1 MSVPE
6 PVRERLHDE
15 QVEAAVSL
23 GDDDALV
30 ITRTRTLRY
39 RSEGLISDASVAEH
53 AHDAEAISLS
63 EGRRKATIHLD
74 YGVDG
79 AGEVSVPVSA
89 LGDVLPPLLSAVLRT
104 NGVLEAGEAI
114 EEVYRL
120 GELTIIVAGGRVVKH
135 VGDALWDV
143 DAAEYD
149 YDDVTGLDVEEGSVS
164 SQLIVEVGGR
174 PQWIKLPSDRA
185 RGIRERIES
194 ALLSHHGAAS
204 YREFERRQG
213 DDGSSTGSGS
223 DAGGGSEETTDPGD
237 ASGGSDTGVARLDF
251 GGDVGG
257 VVDAGSGASGD
268 VEDLAAEVADLREAV
283 ERQGE
288 RIETQQ
294 RTIER
299 LIEELRRR

>member
-79 AGEVSVPVSA
+79 AEEVSVPVSA
-89 LGDVLPPLLSAVLRT
+89 LGDILPPLLSAVLRT
-104 NGVLEAGEAI
+104 NGVLEAEEAI

-149 YDDVTGLDVEEGSVS
+149 YDDVTGLNVEEGSVS

-185 RGIRERIES
+185 REIRERIES

-204 YREFERRQG
+204 YREFDRRQG
-213 DDGSSTGSGS
+213 DDGSSTGSG
-223 DAGGGSEETTDPGD
+223 AEETTDPGD
-237 ASGGSDTGVARLDF
+237 ASGGSDVGVARLDF

-257 VVDAGSGASGD
+257 VVDAGSGASSD

-299 LIEELRRR
+299 LIEELKRR

>member
-23 GDDDALV
+23 GDDDTLV
-30 ITRTRTLRY
+30 VTRTRTLVY
-39 RSEGLISDASVAEH
+39 RGEGLISDASVAEH
-53 AHDAEAISLS
+53 SHDAEAISLS
-63 EGRRKATIHLD
+63 EGRRKVTLRLD

-79 AGEVSVPVSA
+79 ENEFAIPASA
-89 LGDVLPPLLSAVLRT
+89 LEDALPPLLSAIMRT

-120 GELTIIVAGGRVVKH
+120 GELTIVVAGGRVVKH
-135 VGDALWDV
+135 VGDALWDE

-149 YDDVTGLDVEEGSVS
+149 YDDVTGLDVEKGSVS

-185 RGIRERIES
+185 REIREGIEA

-213 DDGSSTGSGS
+213 DDEPGTGSGS
-223 DAGGGSEETTDPGD
+223 ETGGESEGTADPGD
-237 ASGGSDTGVARLDF
+237 ASEGSDTDVARLDF
-251 GGDVGG
+251 GGDIGG
-257 VVDAGSGASGD
+257 VVDGDSGTSGD

-283 ERQGE
+283 EQQGE
-288 RIETQQ
+288 LIEAQQ

-299 LIEELRRR
+299 LIEELKRR